1 MQLIDS
7 VTTPTATG
15 VRTVELHRGDLTRI
29 QPDEAVDVLVV
40 SAFPDDYVPTRGS
53 LIGALDRAGLSV
65 EQLASRRAVDLRE
78 FSSCWISE
86 PIDVSRWGFAR
97 VLCFEPSFYGEAPQ
111 VVGDVFRSLFPF
123 TAGPQGVRTV
133 AMPLLASGDQGES
146 PSVMLEALMTAGVLW
161 QNTGMPLDRLKIVVR
176 DGALTEDLVATF
188 RRVAKQLSPQQSAPL
203 ASESGFDVF
212 VSYSHADRSQAM
224 NFVNALHGSFPKARV
239 FVDSLNLNPGAAWQS
254 TIFEAIDRSRAVVCL
269 YSPEYVTSAVCKEEF
284 NISLARQREGD
295 TILFP
300 VFLRSAKLPTYM
312 RMIQFVDVREDDTV
326 KVHAAAAQ
334 LASRLATASQS

>member
-1 MQLIDS
+1 
-7 VTTPTATG
+7 
-15 VRTVELHRGDLTRI
+15 
-29 QPDEAVDVLVV
+29 
-40 SAFPDDYVPTRGS
+40 
-53 LIGALDRAGLSV
+53 
-65 EQLASRRAVDLRE
+65 
-78 FSSCWISE
+78 
-86 PIDVSRWGFAR
+86 
-97 VLCFEPSFYGEAPQ
+97 
-111 VVGDVFRSLFPF
+111 
-123 TAGPQGVRTV
+123 
-133 AMPLLASGDQGES
+133 
-146 PSVMLEALMTAGVLW
+146 MTAGVLW